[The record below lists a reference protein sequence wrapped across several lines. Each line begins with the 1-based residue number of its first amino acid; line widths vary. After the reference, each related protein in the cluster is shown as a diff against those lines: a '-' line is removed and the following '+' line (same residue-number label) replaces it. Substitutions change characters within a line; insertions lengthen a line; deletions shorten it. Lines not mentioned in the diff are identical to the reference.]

1 MTIIIPNPPSLKP
14 AHDWLR
20 QVNIAYTPGPTTPL
34 LDEFAHGLLSC
45 FDQYGHTV
53 QDNPHNPLD
62 VLLTTTTFGQPVG
75 WRKALLAHARKRY
88 SLEHTPTII
97 NLLQVSPRQ

>member
-1 MTIIIPNPPSLKP
+1 MTITIQHPPSLKP

-20 QVNIAYTPGPTTPL
+20 QVNIAYMPGPTTPL